1 MEQNKILLMS
11 FLLKVE
17 PSILISFFFCKNLE
31 NPSKLNI
38 FPFSPS
44 THLGSLCG
52 YFTLPAF
59 IKVSKYSPDRETFS
73 PYLT

>member
-1 MEQNKILLMS
+1 MS

-17 PSILISFFFCKNLE
+17 PSILISFSFFFCKKLE
-31 NPSKLNI
+31 NLSKLNI

-44 THLGSLCG
+44 THLSSLCG

-59 IKVSKYSPDRETFS
+59 IKVSKYSPDWETFS